1 MKNNT
6 RSAAILCA
14 TLLITFASCRKDNLS
29 NNSQDP
35 SNQKDKIYTVQEI
48 NAVIQSSLQ
57 KNGRFNWQEQSDELL
72 FSAII
77 HGDSLV
83 SVGYGNPQTNST
95 TNTESLN
102 AEPQMT
108 NISLSEAR
116 KAGVNIDGIKTE
128 ILQQVRND
136 EGIKSNAVTT
146 ESYRDVLQYESPVLT
161 SMVIKIGKL
170 STLQDLRKSKAV
182 RYAEPAEYNKNL
194 MKSRTALAT
203 QTMSS
208 GGGDP
213 AELPG
218 WFIQGSGEPLIPK
231 SFGDQKIPDAWK
243 VSTGKGITVG
253 LIDNGPYSTQTAF
266 SPQEFNSGGTGRTI
280 ALFGTFK
287 GNSSGSNDGVYANAD
302 DMTIGHGTG
311 MATLISAPK
320 KAGLPVGIAYNCNL
334 VSYRGTDFVALWSS
348 KQQQGVANAL
358 IKLADDDK
366 VKIISMSNGW
376 IFDISVLADAVKYA
390 KSKGKLIFAAAGTS
404 IKPIDLGFFVI
415 DIPKSVGVIFPASM
429 SEAIAVTGTDYSSTG
444 KLVSCKEC
452 HEGDKVLFTS
462 TTATSAG
469 VNNAVP
475 VYQETPGKYGFSGSS
490 SAATAINAG
499 IAALVWSS
507 HPTWTG
513 KQVLQRMTES
523 AKLYPNKDA
532 KLGYGPIDVLKAVQ
546 P

>member
-6 RSAAILCA
+6 NKMAILCA
-14 TLLITFASCRKDNLS
+14 TVLIVMVSCRKDNLS
-29 NNSQDP
+29 NNNQDP
-35 SNQKDKIYTVQEI
+35 AHQKDKLYTVQEI

-72 FSAII
+72 FSAIM

-83 SVGYGNPQTNST
+83 SVGYGNPQTNSS
-95 TNTESLN
+95 TNTESIN
-102 AEPQMT
+102 SEPQLT
-108 NISLSEAR
+108 NISLSEAKR
-116 KAGVNIDGIKTE
+116 AGVNIDGIKME

-136 EGIKSNAVTT
+136 EGIKTNTVTT
-146 ESYRDVLQYESPVLT
+146 ESYKDILQYESPVLT
-161 SMVIKIGKL
+161 NMVIKIRKL
-170 STLQDLRKSKAV
+170 STLQDLRKSKAI
-182 RYAEPAEYNKNL
+182 RYVEPAEYNKNL
-194 MKSRTALAT
+194 LKSTTAKVT
-203 QTMSS
+203 ETMSS

-218 WFIQGSGEPLIPK
+218 WFIQGSGEQLIPK
-231 SFGDQKIPDAWK
+231 SYADQKIPDAWK

-253 LIDNGPYSTQTAF
+253 LIDNGIYQSQTAF
-266 SPQEFNSGGTGRTI
+266 RSTEFGSGRTI
-280 ALFGTFK
+280 SLFGTFK
-287 GNSSGSNDGVYANAD
+287 GKSSGSNDGVYATAD

-311 MATLISAPK
+311 MASLISAPK
-320 KAGLPVGIAYNCNL
+320 KASLPAGIAYNCNL

-348 KQQQGVANAL
+348 KQQQGVASAL
-358 IKLADDDK
+358 TKLADNDQ

-404 IKPIDLGFFVI
+404 IKPIDVGFFVI

-429 SEAIAVTGTDYSSTG
+429 SETVAVTGTDYTETG

-452 HEGDKVLFTS
+452 HEGDKVYFTS
-462 TTATSAG
+462 TTATSPG

-475 VYQETPGKYGFSGSS
+475 VYKETPGKYGFSGSS

-499 IAALVWSS
+499 IAALVWSA
-507 HPTWTG
+507 HPTWNS
-513 KQVLQRMTES
+513 KQVLQRMVES
-523 AKLYPNKDA
+523 AKLYPNKDS
-532 KLGYGPIDVLKAVQ
+532 KLVMDQSMY
-546 P
+546 

>member
-6 RSAAILCA
+6 NKVAILCA
-14 TLLITFASCRKDNLS
+14 TVLIALVSCRKDNLS
-29 NNSQDP
+29 NNNQDP
-35 SNQKDKIYTVQEI
+35 LNQKDKLYTVQEI

-72 FSAII
+72 FSAIM

-83 SVGYGNPQTNST
+83 SVGYGNPQTNSN
-95 TNTESLN
+95 TNTESIN
-102 AEPQMT
+102 SEPQMT

-116 KAGVNIDGIKTE
+116 KAGVNIDGIKSE
-128 ILQQVRND
+128 ILQQVRNG
-136 EGIKSNAVTT
+136 EGIQSNAVTT
-146 ESYRDVLQYESPVLT
+146 ESYKDVLQYESPVLT

-170 STLQDLRKSKAV
+170 STLHELRQSKAI
-182 RYAEPAEYNKNL
+182 RYVEPAEYNRNL
-194 MKSRTALAT
+194 LKSRTAIAT
-203 QTMSS
+203 ETMSS
-208 GGGDP
+208 GGGSP

-218 WFIQGSGEPLIPK
+218 WFIQGSGEPLISK
-231 SFGDQKIPDAWK
+231 SFRDQNIPDAWK

-253 LIDNGPYSTQTAF
+253 LIDNGLFQSQTAF
-266 SPQEFNSGGTGRTI
+266 SPPEFNAGGTGRTI

-287 GNSSGSNDGVYANAD
+287 GKSSGSNDGVYTNPD
-302 DMTIGHGTG
+302 DMTIDHGTG
-311 MATLISAPK
+311 MASLIAAPR
-320 KAGLPVGIAYNCNL
+320 KAGLPAGIAYNCNL

-348 KQQQGVANAL
+348 KQQQGVASAL
-358 IKLADDDK
+358 TKLADDDK
-366 VKIISMSNGW
+366 VKVISMSNGW

-429 SEAIAVTGTDYSSTG
+429 NETVAVTGTDYNETG

-452 HEGDKVLFTS
+452 HEGDKVYFTS

-475 VYQETPGKYGFSGSS
+475 VYEETPGKYGFSGSS
-490 SAATAINAG
+490 SAATAMNAG
-499 IAALVWSS
+499 IAALVWSA
-507 HPTWTG
+507 HPTWNS
-513 KQVLQRMTES
+513 KQVLQRMVES

-532 KLGYGPIDVLKAVQ
+532 KLGYGPINVLKAVQ

>member
-1 MKNNT
+1 MKT
-6 RSAAILCA
+6 KTSKMAILCA
-14 TLLITFASCRKDNLS
+14 TLLVALASCRKDNLS
-29 NNSQDP
+29 NNNQDP
-35 SNQKDKIYTVQEI
+35 AHQKDKLYTVQEI

-57 KNGRFNWQEQSDELL
+57 KKNGRFNWQEQSDELL
-72 FSAII
+72 FSAIM

-83 SVGYGNPQTNST
+83 SVGYGNPQTNSN
-95 TNTESLN
+95 TNTESIN
-102 AEPQMT
+102 SEPQLT

-116 KAGVNIDGIKTE
+116 RAGVNIDGIKTE

-146 ESYRDVLQYESPVLT
+146 ESYKDVLQYESPVLT
-161 SMVIKIGKL
+161 NMVIKIGKL
-170 STLQDLRKSKAV
+170 STLQDLRKSKAI
-182 RYAEPAEYNKNL
+182 RYAEPAEYNRNL
-194 MKSRTALAT
+194 IKSTTAKTESL
-203 QTMSS
+203 SS

-231 SFGDQKIPDAWK
+231 SYGDQKIPEAWK
-243 VSTGKGITVG
+243 VSTGKGITIG
-253 LIDNGPYSTQTAF
+253 LIDNGIYQSQTAF
-266 SPQEFNSGGTGRTI
+266 TSTEFGSGRSI
-280 ALFGTFK
+280 SLFGTFK
-287 GNSSGSNDGVYANAD
+287 GNSSGSNDGVYATSD

-320 KAGLPVGIAYNCNL
+320 KAKLPVGIAYSCNL
-334 VSYRGTDFVALWSS
+334 ISYRGTDFVALWSS
-348 KQQQGVANAL
+348 KQQQGVASAL
-358 IKLADDDK
+358 TKLADNDQ

-390 KSKGKLIFAAAGTS
+390 KGKGKLIFAAAGTS
-404 IKPIDLGFFVI
+404 IKPIDLGFIVI

-429 SEAIAVTGTDYSSTG
+429 SETVAVTGTDYNETG

-452 HEGDKVLFTS
+452 HEGDKVYFTS
-462 TTATSAG
+462 TTATSPG

-475 VYQETPGKYGFSGSS
+475 VYNETPGKYGFSGSS

-499 IAALVWSS
+499 IAALVWSA
-507 HPTWTG
+507 HPSWNS
-513 KQVLQRMTES
+513 KQVLQRMVES
-523 AKLYPNKDA
+523 AKLYPNKDS
-532 KLGYGPIDVLKAVQ
+532 KLGYGPINVLKAVQ